1 MDFAFLIADRFS
13 MHPHVI
19 GSKFNP
25 RFTGKPYWCLRLKR
39 YHVNF
44 FSLFHGDKL
53 FLEFSGFEKRER
65 FRKKSIEFP
74 IKIYFVYQGLRL
86 SKLNF
91 FPISYY
97 CFQ

>member
-1 MDFAFLIADRFS
+1 MFAS
-13 MHPHVI
+13 
-19 GSKFNP
+19 
-25 RFTGKPYWCLRLKR
+25 LKR

-86 SKLNF
+86 SKLNL
-91 FPISYY
+91 FPISRITVSNENVI
-97 CFQ
+97 FSSIVNKTK